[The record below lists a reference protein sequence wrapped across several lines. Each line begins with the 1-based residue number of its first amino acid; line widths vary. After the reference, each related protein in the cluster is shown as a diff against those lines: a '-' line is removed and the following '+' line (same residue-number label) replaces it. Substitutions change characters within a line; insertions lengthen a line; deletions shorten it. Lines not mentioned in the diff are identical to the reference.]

1 MHCPARVRTNAGFF
15 LGPCRYISGSQL
27 NGYVMPKSHT
37 VFRNNRTGQFVTINE
52 ADRNPKTTVKERVP
66 APGYG
71 DTRRDASSGRF
82 LSQEPVTKR
91 GNISDADARRAVD
104 VYRSGKK

>member
-1 MHCPARVRTNAGFF
+1 MHPC
-15 LGPCRYISGSQL
+15 GPRSNERGLFSWPSPMYIWRQS
-27 NGYVMPKSHT
+27 NGDVMPKSHT
-37 VFRNNRTGQFVTINE
+37 VFRDNRTGQFVTVRE

-71 DTRRDASSGRF
+71 DTGRDASSGRF